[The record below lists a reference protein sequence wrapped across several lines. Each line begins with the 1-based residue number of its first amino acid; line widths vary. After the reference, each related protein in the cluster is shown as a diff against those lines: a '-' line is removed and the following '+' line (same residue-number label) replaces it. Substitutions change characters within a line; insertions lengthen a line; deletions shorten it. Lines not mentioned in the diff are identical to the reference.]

1 MTILYLLILLIALL
15 LIAAFFMKSEYNI
28 EKIIIIDQPVGR
40 VFDYIRFMNH
50 QHKFNKWWMA
60 DPHVKTEMIG
70 EDGLIGCV
78 ISWDSSNKQL
88 GKGEQEIK
96 SIEVNHRID
105 FEIRF
110 IKPFNNIAQVYMITE
125 PITDDITRFKWG
137 FVGKNK
143 YPLTLMN
150 PLMDKLLGKDLETS
164 SMILK
169 EILELE
175 IASH

>member
-1 MTILYLLILLIALL
+1 
-15 LIAAFFMKSEYNI
+15 MKSAYHL
-28 EKIIIIDQPVGR
+28 EKVIIIDQPIGR
-40 VFDYIRFMNH
+40 VFDYIRYMNH

-70 EDGLIGCV
+70 QDGHIGCV
-78 ISWDSSNKQL
+78 ICWDSSNKQL

-110 IKPFNNIAQVYMITE
+110 IKPFNNVAQVYMITE

-164 SMILK
+164 SSNLK

-175 IASH
+175 IASQ

>member
-1 MTILYLLILLIALL
+1 MTILYVLLFLIAVLL
-15 LIAAFFMKSEYNI
+15 LVACFIKAEYKI

-40 VFDYIRFMNH
+40 VFDYIRYLKH
-50 QHKFNKWWMA
+50 QHRYNKWWMV
-60 DPHVKTEMIG
+60 DPHVKEEMKG
-70 EDGLIGCV
+70 QDGNTGC
-78 ISWDSSNKQL
+78 IIYWDSSNKQL

-96 SIEVNHRID
+96 KIETNHRID

-110 IKPFNNIAQVYMITE
+110 IKPFANTAQVYMITE

-143 YPLTLMN
+143 FPFTLMN
-150 PLMDKLLGKDLETS
+150 PFMDKLLGKDLETS
-164 SMILK
+164 SANLK

-175 IASH
+175 IASQ